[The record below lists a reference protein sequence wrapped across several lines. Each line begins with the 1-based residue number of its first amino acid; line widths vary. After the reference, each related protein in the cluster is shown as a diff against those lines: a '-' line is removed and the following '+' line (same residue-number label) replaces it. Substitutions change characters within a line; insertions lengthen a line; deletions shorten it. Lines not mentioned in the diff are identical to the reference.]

1 MNNVIPIAAPTGSA
15 LILYWANMSL
25 EALTVL
31 YDLRWMVV
39 LVAVLIF
46 SDFWLGVS
54 ASLRRK
60 EEFRFSRAGRRT
72 CGKFVEYI
80 TYLLLGALLGL
91 SITEPLSIATHT
103 QTAAVALGV
112 GCLWELDSIIEH
124 VCTLHNIKQR
134 FSLKR
139 LVIAMLRIKSDKA
152 AKAVEEVLTDE
163 DKKNNNNDRI

>member
-1 MNNVIPIAAPTGSA
+1 MTHTITYYSGSA
-15 LILYWANMSL
+15 IVLCWANMSV
-25 EALTVL
+25 EAMAVL
-31 YDLRWMVV
+31 YDLRWMIV
-39 LVAVLIF
+39 LVAVLII
-46 SDFWLGVS
+46 SDFWLGVT
-54 ASLRRK
+54 ASLRRS

-124 VCTLHNIKQR
+124 VCTLHGLRQR
-134 FSLKR
+134 FSIKR
-139 LVIAMLRIKSDKA
+139 LIIAVLRVKNDKA
-152 AKAVEEVLTDE
+152 AKAVEEVLTGE
-163 DKKNNNNDRI
+163 DQNQNKENERV